1 MDALSDT
8 AMAISTLCNGSSR
21 IGLLHSAFPL
31 GNEFGLAL
39 YCLTPAGSSLETID
53 SDVLFCVIAFV
64 TFIS

>member
-31 GNEFGLAL
+31 SNEFGPESILPHTSRQL
-39 YCLTPAGSSLETID
+39 SETID